1 MKTQPYTRNVLIVD
15 DEHNLR
21 DSLAEY
27 LALEKFICSGAED
40 GKKAFSLLEDT
51 IFDAVVLDL
60 RLPEIDGLAVLTTIK
75 DRFPSLPVIMISAHG
90 DIQDAVEAMKL
101 GAVDYLVKPF
111 DPAELAIRLEKAI
124 TGSRLI
130 HMAQVGRRLAEFS
143 DSDRIWRGASISMKE
158 VYRIVDKVSPMPS
171 TVLITG
177 ESGTGKEVIAR
188 DIHRLSPRSEGPFIP
203 VNVGAIPESLLES
216 ELFGYEKGAFTGA
229 TARKSGLFE
238 LASGGTL
245 FLDELGEMPASMQ
258 VKLLRVLQ
266 ERVILRVGGTRPF
279 PVDIRIV
286 TATNKD
292 LMAAVREGSFR
303 EDLFFRINVI
313 QIQLPPLRE
322 RKADIAHLAGFFISR
337 FSKEMGKPINGIT
350 PTALSLLSS
359 YSFPGN
365 IRELENSIERAVI
378 LADGHSLD
386 ASDFFFPETKF
397 ETQEFEK
404 ENPSLKIRDVERQTI
419 MNALERNNGHRE
431 RTAGELGISR
441 RTLLNK
447 IKEYSLH

>member
-1 MKTQPYTRNVLIVD
+1 
-15 DEHNLR
+15 
-21 DSLAEY
+21 
-27 LALEKFICSGAED
+27 
-40 GKKAFSLLEDT
+40 
-51 IFDAVVLDL
+51 
-60 RLPEIDGLAVLTTIK
+60 
-75 DRFPSLPVIMISAHG
+75 
-90 DIQDAVEAMKL
+90 
-101 GAVDYLVKPF
+101 
-111 DPAELAIRLEKAI
+111 
-124 TGSRLI
+124 
-130 HMAQVGRRLAEFS
+130 
-143 DSDRIWRGASISMKE
+143 MKE